1 MFSYCRATVVIKNL
15 LVLTQSKRTAEYC
28 NNCNKKLKNRD
39 DKYKHGH
46 HRGYCRTC
54 LRKIFFSLL
63 DSFEDEISKGL
74 KKISD
79 KLTSEEV
86 QNIEK
91 MIEIDKEKRKLK
103 SLEDKKRVL
112 KKLLSLDEKEL
123 ENLQID
129 ITIIK
134 IRIDEIKREIRIRRG
149 NIDGLIINI
158 SIDFEELLKKMKKII
173 DEG

>member
-1 MFSYCRATVVIKNL
+1 
-15 LVLTQSKRTAEYC
+15 
-28 NNCNKKLKNRD
+28 
-39 DKYKHGH
+39 
-46 HRGYCRTC
+46 
-54 LRKIFFSLL
+54 
-63 DSFEDEISKGL
+63 
-74 KKISD
+74 
-79 KLTSEEV
+79 
-86 QNIEK
+86 
-91 MIEIDKEKRKLK
+91 MIEIDREKKELK

-129 ITIIK
+129 TTTIK

-149 NIDGLIINI
+149 DIDGLIINI

>member
-1 MFSYCRATVVIKNL
+1 MCTKDSSV
-15 LVLTQSKRTAEYC
+15 
-28 NNCNKKLKNRD
+28 
-39 DKYKHGH
+39 
-46 HRGYCRTC
+46 
-54 LRKIFFSLL
+54 
-63 DSFEDEISKGL
+63 DSFEEEMAKGL
-74 KKISD
+74 KRFSH

-91 MIEIDKEKRKLK
+91 MIEIDREKKELK

-123 ENLQID
+123 ENLRID
-129 ITIIK
+129 TTGIK
-134 IRIDEIKREIRIRRG
+134 IRIDEIKREVRMRRDD
-149 NIDGLIINI
+149 IDGLIINI

>member
-1 MFSYCRATVVIKNL
+1 MLS
-15 LVLTQSKRTAEYC
+15 
-28 NNCNKKLKNRD
+28 
-39 DKYKHGH
+39 
-46 HRGYCRTC
+46 
-54 LRKIFFSLL
+54 
-63 DSFEDEISKGL
+63 DSFEDEISNGL
-74 KKISD
+74 KKISH

-123 ENLQID
+123 EDLRID
-129 ITIIK
+129 TTGIK
-134 IRIDEIKREIRIRRG
+134 IRIDEIKREVRMRRED
-149 NIDGLIINI
+149 IDGLIINI
-158 SIDFEELLKKMKKII
+158 NIDFEDLLKKMKKII

>member
-1 MFSYCRATVVIKNL
+1 MLS
-15 LVLTQSKRTAEYC
+15 
-28 NNCNKKLKNRD
+28 
-39 DKYKHGH
+39 
-46 HRGYCRTC
+46 
-54 LRKIFFSLL
+54 
-63 DSFEDEISKGL
+63 DSFEDEISNGL
-74 KKISD
+74 KKISH

-129 ITIIK
+129 ITMIK
-134 IRIDEIKREIRIRRG
+134 IRIDEIKREVRMRRED
-149 NIDGLIINI
+149 IDGLIINI
-158 SIDFEELLKKMKKII
+158 NIDFEDLLKKMKKII
-173 DEG
+173 DEGKN

>member
-1 MFSYCRATVVIKNL
+1 MV
-15 LVLTQSKRTAEYC
+15 EYC
-28 NNCNKKLKNRD
+28 NYCSRKLKNRD

-54 LRKIFFSLL
+54 LRKEFFSLL
-63 DSFEDEISKGL
+63 DSFEDEISNGL
-74 KKISD
+74 KKISH

-91 MIEIDKEKRKLK
+91 MIEIDKEKKELK

-112 KKLLSLDEKEL
+112 QKLLSLDEKEL
-123 ENLQID
+123 ENLRID
-129 ITIIK
+129 AIFIK
-134 IRIDEIKREIRIRRG
+134 MRIDEIKGEIRMRRG
-149 NIDGLIINI
+149 HIEGLIINI
-158 SIDFEELLKKMKKII
+158 NIDSEDLLKKMKKII

>member
-1 MFSYCRATVVIKNL
+1 
-15 LVLTQSKRTAEYC
+15 
-28 NNCNKKLKNRD
+28 
-39 DKYKHGH
+39 
-46 HRGYCRTC
+46 
-54 LRKIFFSLL
+54 
-63 DSFEDEISKGL
+63 
-74 KKISD
+74 
-79 KLTSEEV
+79 
-86 QNIEK
+86 
-91 MIEIDKEKRKLK
+91 MIEIDREKKELK
-103 SLEDKKRVL
+103 SLENKKRVL
-112 KKLLSLDEKEL
+112 QKLLSLDEKEL

>member
-1 MFSYCRATVVIKNL
+1 MLS
-15 LVLTQSKRTAEYC
+15 
-28 NNCNKKLKNRD
+28 
-39 DKYKHGH
+39 
-46 HRGYCRTC
+46 
-54 LRKIFFSLL
+54 
-63 DSFEDEISKGL
+63 DSFEDKISNGL
-74 KKISD
+74 KKISH

-134 IRIDEIKREIRIRRG
+134 IRIDEIKREIRIRKG

>member
-1 MFSYCRATVVIKNL
+1 
-15 LVLTQSKRTAEYC
+15 
-28 NNCNKKLKNRD
+28 
-39 DKYKHGH
+39 
-46 HRGYCRTC
+46 
-54 LRKIFFSLL
+54 
-63 DSFEDEISKGL
+63 
-74 KKISD
+74 
-79 KLTSEEV
+79 
-86 QNIEK
+86 
-91 MIEIDKEKRKLK
+91 MIEIDREKKELK

-129 ITIIK
+129 ITTIK

-149 NIDGLIINI
+149 DIDGLIINI

>member
-1 MFSYCRATVVIKNL
+1 MLS
-15 LVLTQSKRTAEYC
+15 
-28 NNCNKKLKNRD
+28 
-39 DKYKHGH
+39 
-46 HRGYCRTC
+46 
-54 LRKIFFSLL
+54 
-63 DSFEDEISKGL
+63 DSFEDEISNGL
-74 KKISD
+74 KKISH

-123 ENLQID
+123 ENLRID
-129 ITIIK
+129 TTGIK

-149 NIDGLIINI
+149 DIDGLIINI

-173 DEG
+173 DEESN

>member
-1 MFSYCRATVVIKNL
+1 MLS
-15 LVLTQSKRTAEYC
+15 
-28 NNCNKKLKNRD
+28 
-39 DKYKHGH
+39 
-46 HRGYCRTC
+46 
-54 LRKIFFSLL
+54 
-63 DSFEDEISKGL
+63 DSFEDKISNGL
-74 KKISD
+74 KKISH

-91 MIEIDKEKRKLK
+91 MIEIDREKKELK

-129 ITIIK
+129 ITMIK
-134 IRIDEIKREIRIRRG
+134 IRIDEIKREVRMRRDD
-149 NIDGLIINI
+149 IDGLIINI